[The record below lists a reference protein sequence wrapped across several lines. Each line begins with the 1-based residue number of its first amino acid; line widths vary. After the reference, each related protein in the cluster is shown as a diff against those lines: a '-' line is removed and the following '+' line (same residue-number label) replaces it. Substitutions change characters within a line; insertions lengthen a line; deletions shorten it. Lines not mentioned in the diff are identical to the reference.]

1 MTIGK
6 SYSKARIRQGL
17 SKALRDTLK
26 SERDTK
32 HTRGGQ
38 GGGSIIEPVP
48 SFNSLP
54 SDHVISNKHNAFIVL
69 GRDRPGSRLSGYGG
83 RGDTHCAAI
92 DIVAGRLGYLA
103 RSVTDEDEKIFTD
116 PNLKTDA
123 ARIYLSQKTDVDKNF
138 QLAKGTFPLSSTRSS
153 IVLKADGIRMV
164 AREGI
169 KLITGTDKKNSQGSD
184 ITKSAY
190 GINLIANND
199 DSDLQ
204 PIPKGDNL
212 ANALI
217 KIVDHI
223 DKVAGILDGFLM
235 SQIKFNTAL
244 GAHVHITPFFGI
256 PTAPSVLAG
265 GASIM
270 STTEKLTLIKTSLL
284 TEKINLMNF
293 KISYLTPVGEK
304 YINSLYNYSN

>member
-1 MTIGK
+1 MTMGK
-6 SYSKARIRQGL
+6 SYSKARIRDGL
-17 SKALRDTLK
+17 NKALRDTLRGEK
-26 SERDTK
+26 DTK
-32 HTRGGQ
+32 HTRGGV
-38 GGGSIIEPVP
+38 GGGSAFEPVP
-48 SFNSLP
+48 NFNSLP
-54 SDHVISNKHNAFIVL
+54 SEHIVSNKHNAFIVL
-69 GRDRPGSRLSGYGG
+69 GRDRPGSGLSGYGG
-83 RGDTHCAAI
+83 RGDTHCASI

-103 RSVTDEDEKIFTD
+103 KSVNEEDEKIFAD

-138 QLAKGTFPLSSTRSS
+138 QLAKGTFPISTTRSS
-153 IVLKADGIRMV
+153 VALKADGIRII

-184 ITKSAY
+184 TTKAAY

-204 PIPKGDNL
+204 PIPKGNNL
-212 ANALI
+212 SSVLI

-256 PTAPSVLAG
+256 PTAPSILAG

-270 STTEKLTLIKTSLL
+270 SNTEKLTLIKTSLL
-284 TEKINLMNF
+284 TEKINLMNL
-293 KISYLTPVGEK
+293 KISYLTPIGEK
-304 YINSLYNYSN
+304 YINSVYNYSN